1 LDPKASSPSPCP
13 PAARPRAP
21 ASLAACA
28 LPTSHARPRAPT
40 ARAPPWRP
48 CAPSVARPRP
58 GGLVPCG
65 PARPLRLAPT
75 PVSRASG
82 RVPRRPHSARSAPA
96 RPRAS
101 RPDSRAPWW
110 PCRVLRRGLACP
122 RRARNCSCTAFDFQ
136 LYPFFNF
143 SLVDVL
149 CRALRRAT
157 IQFKFILVND
167 RCRALR
173 RVTFRFK
180 FSSVDVC
187 RRAFRLAMLNVSL

>member
-1 LDPKASSPSPCP
+1 
-13 PAARPRAP
+13 
-21 ASLAACA
+21 
-28 LPTSHARPRAPT
+28 
-40 ARAPPWRP
+40 
-48 CAPSVARPRP
+48 
-58 GGLVPCG
+58 
-65 PARPLRLAPT
+65 
-75 PVSRASG
+75 
-82 RVPRRPHSARSAPA
+82 
-96 RPRAS
+96 
-101 RPDSRAPWW
+101 
-110 PCRVLRRGLACP
+110 VLRRGLACP